1 MSRMK
6 MDDIVFGRSMREP
19 GYRVDF
25 AAGTTYSL
33 DLETFISL
41 PFSLG
46 FLEDPDEAMK
56 KSLTYVFAA
65 LRLCSDRLAVFCNFA
80 GHRFCSA
87 GNGRPADND
96 FCFLQFFHKVVHALR
111 YIRRALRQSLYSR
124 YNFLYILSGYN
135 TV

>member
-6 MDDIVFGRSMREP
+6 MDDIVFGRSLREP

-46 FLEDPDEAMK
+46 FLEEPDEAMK
-56 KSLTYVFAA
+56 KSLTYIFAA
-65 LRLCSDRLAVFCNFA
+65 LRMMSRCPLWMGSNDPANMAVLIF
-80 GHRFCSA
+80 
-87 GNGRPADND
+87 
-96 FCFLQFFHKVVHALR
+96 
-111 YIRRALRQSLYSR
+111 YSLS
-124 YNFLYILSGYN
+124 
-135 TV
+135 